1 MHAVEKNF
9 QKKKSK
15 KVQKIFQKKIQNYKI
30 IKL

>member
-15 KVQKIFQKKIQNYKI
+15 KVQKIFQKKKYKI